1 MNVSAGGDELQG
13 SQNGSLSECGPQ
25 QWPHLQ
31 LFPHWHQWCVNSTFT
46 FDFPIDMQFNDG
58 HRLSIIAY
66 STLMLLSAIGNFTV
80 LSILIRRRRNNINN
94 MLIHLAIADLLVTF
108 LLMPL
113 EIAWSATVMWWA
125 GDAWCRVTAFFRTFG
140 LFQSSFVLVCI
151 SIDRYFAVLKPM
163 NHLSDVDRRGKIMLS
178 CAWIGSVLC
187 SLPQM
192 LVFRVQAH
200 PYVPWFEQCITIWFA
215 QDAKNPSVQEFVYFV
230 FGMLMMYCIPFLV
243 ILFCYASILG
253 EIYRHLRE
261 DKSDRFRR
269 SSLGFLG
276 KAKGRTLKTTVIIVV
291 VFLICW
297 TPYYF
302 MSLWHFF
309 DHKGS
314 QKVDQKLQKGLYIF
328 ACTNSCMNP
337 IVYGAFNIRPRR
349 TDRRGGA
356 AGGVGGQRR
365 RPIHQ
370 LSDDS
375 IQISRL
381 SSTVSNG
388 SQTQRNDTKQ
398 SVVFSL

>member
-1 MNVSAGGDELQG
+1 MNGSWGGELQTATG
-13 SQNGSLSECGPQ
+13 TVNSTAGTLLEDEPLPAQE
-25 QWPHLQ
+25 WPHFQ
-31 LFPHWHQWCVNSTFT
+31 LFPDWTTWRVDENTTFT
-46 FDFPIDMQFNDG
+46 FPIDMRFNDG
-58 HRLSIIAY
+58 HRVSIVAY
-66 STLMLLSAIGNFTV
+66 SILMLLSAVGNFTV
-80 LSILIRRRRNNINN
+80 LSILVRRRRGARSTNINT

-108 LLMPL
+108 LLMPC

-163 NHLSDVDRRGKIMLS
+163 NLSDVDRRGKIMLS

-215 QDAKNPSVQEFVYFV
+215 QDAKTPSTQEFMYFV
-230 FGMLMMYCIPFLV
+230 FGMLMMYCLPFFV

-253 EIYRHLRE
+253 EIYRRSRE
-261 DKSDRFRR
+261 AKGDRFRR

-276 KAKGRTLKTTVIIVV
+276 KAKGRTLKMTVIIVV
-291 VFLICW
+291 VFFICW

-349 TDRRGGA
+349 TDRRGGVGGV
-356 AGGVGGQRR
+356 AGGQVRARSASVAGTTTTCTTS
-365 RPIHQ
+365 
-370 LSDDS
+370 LS
-375 IQISRL
+375 ISL
-381 SSTVSNG
+381 
-388 SQTQRNDTKQ
+388 RN
-398 SVVFSL
+398 VE